1 MSYETK
7 QLAEKLMQLHNSTE
21 ILNDI
26 ISVLQSSENTVKED
40 ITKLVDGAKLEPQF
54 DLDELVSL
62 VTDLDDETYNAE
74 DYVSSAAGNIDD
86 AVSSID
92 EVSRLSSKLK
102 KILKDTKY
110 KLKQGDQDSDDSD
123 EGSDE

>member
-21 ILNDI
+21 VLNDI

-40 ITKLVDGAKLEPQF
+40 TTKLVDGAKLEPQF

-123 EGSDE
+123 EVSK

>member
-40 ITKLVDGAKLEPQF
+40 IIKLVDGAKLEPHF
-54 DLDELVSL
+54 DINKMSEIAN
-62 VTDLDDETYNAE
+62 DLKIDIQNAE
-74 DYVSSAAGNIDD
+74 KYADSARGYIDD
-86 AVSSID
+86 IDSCVSGA
-92 EVSRLSSKLK
+92 LSYAEDLCSL
-102 KILKDTKY
+102 IEDIKY

-123 EGSDE
+123 EGGDE

>member
-21 ILNDI
+21 VLNDI

-110 KLKQGDQDSDDSD
+110 KLKQGDKT
-123 EGSDE
+123 EGSDEWLK

>member
-54 DLDELVSL
+54 DINKMSEIAN
-62 VTDLDDETYNAE
+62 DLKIDIENAE
-74 DYVSSAAGNIDD
+74 EYADSARGYIDD
-86 AVSSID
+86 IDSCVSGA
-92 EVSRLSSKLK
+92 LSYAEDLCSL
-102 KILKDTKY
+102 IEDIKY

-123 EGSDE
+123 EGGDE

>member
-74 DYVSSAAGNIDD
+74 EYVSSAAGSIDD

-92 EVSRLSSKLK
+92 EVSSLSSKLK
-102 KILKDTKY
+102 DKLEDIKY
-110 KLKQGDQDSDDSD
+110 KLKQGDKT